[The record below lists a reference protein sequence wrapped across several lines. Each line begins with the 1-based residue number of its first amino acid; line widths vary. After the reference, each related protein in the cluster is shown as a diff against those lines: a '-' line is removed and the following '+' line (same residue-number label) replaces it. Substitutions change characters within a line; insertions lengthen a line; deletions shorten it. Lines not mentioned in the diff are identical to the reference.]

1 MQAFAEDQ
9 AADLV
14 IDLGERDPADA
25 KRDALVVEAVL
36 VHEVQAR
43 TRAVGGRRRGT
54 VLDGRDPERLVL
66 QQAPEEGVDRRLA
79 HEGLPGLALGQRVH
93 PEREALEAR
102 AVVARLGVRRVGH
115 AVLAEQLH
123 EDGAQARD
131 RAAVEHVAEEPVAVA
146 LPGGIECGAV
156 AEQVVRG
163 LQFAQPGARWR
174 AVSQERPWLAYN
186 GTMFVK

>member
-25 KRDALVVEAVL
+25 ERDALVVEAVL

-43 TRAVGGRRRGT
+43 TRSVGGRRRGT

-93 PEREALEAR
+93 PEGEALEAR

-123 EDGAQARD
+123 VDGAQARD
-131 RAAVEHVAEEPVAVA
+131 SAAVQHVAEEPVAVA
-146 LPGGIECGAV
+146 LPGGIECGPV
-156 AEQVVRG
+156 AEQMVGG
-163 LQFAQPGARWR
+163 LQFAYPGRGGGGCR
-174 AVSQERPWLAYN
+174 KSGRGLHITEQCS
-186 GTMFVK
+186 